1 MENYKIKSIIKNE
14 KIIIL
19 ILIILLCVSLYI
31 YHYIINKRTLRENY
45 TKEIV
50 NIDEEN
56 EKTIFSID
64 KIMVYSSADAIDNTE
79 EKNLQNLS
87 VCQYTDIAIYI
98 NNKNSI
104 KETTAENT
112 INELYIDDINISLNS
127 GTGNQLL
134 NYKDIHKFGK
144 YESIEN
150 SGGRIN
156 YNVLHTNIENETYD
170 YSNPTFFTDCSNPI
184 TLGYV
189 NKDIVTK
196 YKVSKENNLIVFDG
210 KVLKTAGVNLKD
222 IGYSLS
228 FTIHI
233 RNNLDQEFVY
243 NADINVSLEDE
254 SIYNGFTVKMK
265 SKFDEKDKFF
275 KIS

>member
-275 KIS
+275 KIP

>member
-14 KIIIL
+14 KFIISIL
-19 ILIILLCVSLYI
+19 IVLLCISLYI

-56 EKTIFSID
+56 ENPIFSID
-64 KIMVYSSADAIDNTE
+64 KIMIYSSADAIDNTN

-112 INELYIDDINISLNS
+112 INELYIDNINISLNS

-134 NYKDIHKFGK
+134 NYKDIHDFGK
-144 YESIEN
+144 YKAIEN
-150 SGGRIN
+150 AGGRIN
-156 YNVLHTNIENETYD
+156 YNVLHTNIENETHN

-228 FTIHI
+228 FTIHL
-233 RNNLDQEFVY
+233 RNNLDQEFLY

-265 SKFDEKDKFF
+265 NKFDEKDNFF
-275 KIS
+275 KIP

>member
-1 MENYKIKSIIKNE
+1 MENYKINSIIKNE
-14 KIIIL
+14 KFIISIL
-19 ILIILLCVSLYI
+19 IVLLCISLYI

-56 EKTIFSID
+56 ESPIFSID
-64 KIMVYSSADAIDNTE
+64 KIMIYSSADAIDNTN

-112 INELYIDDINISLNS
+112 INELYIDNINISLNS
-127 GTGNQLL
+127 VTGNQLL
-134 NYKDIHKFGK
+134 NYKDIHEFGK
-144 YESIEN
+144 YKEIEN
-150 SGGRIN
+150 AGGRIN
-156 YNVLHTNIENETYD
+156 YNVLHTNIENETNN

-189 NKDIVTK
+189 NKNIVTK

-228 FTIHI
+228 FTIHL
-233 RNNLDQEFVY
+233 RNNLDQEFLY

-265 SKFDEKDKFF
+265 SKFDEKDNFF
-275 KIS
+275 KIP